1 MRSQWIILFL
11 PLYPQETAWIKSD
24 IFLQIKK
31 GHLSK
36 MMSIWEC
43 IHFFRWKI
51 NVNLF
56 SRFISRP
63 CNFRVK
69 LFLSAQHFYF
79 SVLSNDF
86 KCCFQT
92 SPKEST
98 HTGLRGYI
106 FDALWHYIYQVK
118 QSCYF
123 SPKNRNI
130 WREVCC
136 LMRCRLLCYHYTEN
150 KGPN

>member
-1 MRSQWIILFL
+1 MTFHSFLLIEFLHAITVDNTILT
-11 PLYPQETAWIKSD
+11 PISARNSVIKYD

-69 LFLSAQHFYF
+69 VFLSAQHFYF

-86 KCCFQT
+86 KFCFQT
-92 SPKEST
+92 SPKMQTLDTTSPSNNISGEKLVVSCAID
-98 HTGLRGYI
+98 LYAI
-106 FDALWHYIYQVK
+106 IIYGK
-118 QSCYF
+118 
-123 SPKNRNI
+123 
-130 WREVCC
+130 
-136 LMRCRLLCYHYTEN
+136 
-150 KGPN
+150 